1 MIFTNTSKYND
12 DESRQLVLI
21 GIGTLPHADVE
32 VHLKGTLKSAY
43 AGMAY
48 CGVPRIANCDRDSN
62 YLVTLRIGAETF
74 FPTDNRYWIT
84 DLRGNR
90 VKVPYGGKSV
100 PLERMDDWREALVYL
115 SAHEFQHIVQFR
127 NKSPLSEIECEL
139 AAIRGLKRY
148 REIYVSSQVYLN
160 RK

>member
-12 DESRQLVLI
+12 DEARQLVLI

-32 VHLKGTLKSAY
+32 VHLKGTLKAAY

-48 CGVPRIANCDRDSN
+48 CGVPRMANCDRDSN

-74 FPTDNRYWIT
+74 FPTDNRHWTT
-84 DLRGNR
+84 DPHGNR
-90 VKVPYGGKSV
+90 VKVQYGGKSV
-100 PLERMDDWREALVYL
+100 PLERIEDWREALVYL
-115 SAHEFQHIVQFR
+115 TAHEFNHIVQFR
-127 NKSPLSEIECEL
+127 AHSGRSEVACEL

-148 REIYVSSQVYLN
+148 REIYSTS
-160 RK
+160 RG